1 MPISRID
8 LTGAGSPEALV
19 KRILQAEPNLPVPVP
34 IQELC
39 ARLGILKIEDLEID
53 AFEGGLVTD
62 AKRSDGTILA
72 RRGGEP
78 RRRFTIA
85 HELGHF
91 LMAHHIPDQP
101 NRFSCKTLDML
112 RMTAKADD
120 PRQRREVEAN
130 RFASLLLM
138 PPHLLRGAM
147 TAFRE
152 PDLQHVLAL
161 ARDFAVGKETAAR
174 AYVQYHAERI
184 AVVVAGHGRVQ
195 RCYRSLSFPA
205 IVRAVGSPVP
215 EQSLFHSRS
224 HRPSIPSDIAA
235 CSPDLWIDVKG
246 DLHVPSLFEQVYL
259 QQGGFAMIL
268 LRLKAVPEESAE
280 ERRLEEGWRHRFH
293 SGRR

>member
-1 MPISRID
+1 MPISRKD
-8 LTGAGSPEALV
+8 LADAASPEALV
-19 KRILQAEPNLPVPVP
+19 KRILQAEPNLQVPVP

-39 ARLGILKIEDLEID
+39 ARLGILRIEDLDTD

-101 NRFSCKTLDML
+101 DRFSCKTSDML
-112 RMTAKADD
+112 RITAKADD

-138 PPHLLRGAM
+138 PPHLLRGGM

-161 ARDFAVGKETAAR
+161 AREFAVGKETAAR

-184 AVVVAGHGRVQ
+184 AIVVAGNGRVQ

-205 IVRAVGSPVP
+205 IVCAVGSPVP
-215 EQSLFHSRS
+215 KQSLFHNSS
-224 HRPSIPSDIAA
+224 HQPSIPSDIAG
-235 CSPDLWIDVKG
+235 CSPELWIDVKR
-246 DLHVPSLFEQVYL
+246 DLHVPSLYEQVYL
-259 QQGGFAMIL
+259 QQSGFAMIL
-268 LRLKAVPEESAE
+268 LRLEPVREESAE

>member
-1 MPISRID
+1 MD
-8 LTGAGSPEALV
+8 LADAGSPEALV

-39 ARLGILKIEDLEID
+39 ARLGIVTIEDLETD

-62 AKRSDGTILA
+62 TKRSDGTILA

-101 NRFSCKTLDML
+101 GRFSCKTSDML
-112 RMTAKADD
+112 RMTAKEGD

-138 PPHLLRGAM
+138 PPHLLRRAM

-205 IVRAVGSPVP
+205 IVRVVGSPVP
-215 EQSLFHSRS
+215 EQSLFYSS
-224 HRPSIPSDIAA
+224 PHRPSIPSDIAA
-235 CSPDLWIDVKG
+235 CSPDLWIDVKR
-246 DLHVPSLFEQVYL
+246 DIQVPSLYEQVYL

-268 LRLKAVPEESAE
+268 LRLKAVPDESAE

>member
-1 MPISRID
+1 MQINRKD
-8 LTGAGSPEALV
+8 LADAGSPEALV

-39 ARLGILKIEDLEID
+39 ARLGILKVEDLETE

-72 RRGGEP
+72 KRGGEP

-101 NRFSCKTLDML
+101 DRFSCKKSDML
-112 RMTAKADD
+112 RITAKADD

-161 ARDFAVGKETAAR
+161 AREFAVGKETAAR

-184 AVVVAGHGRVQ
+184 AIVVAGNGRVQ

-205 IVRAVGSPVP
+205 IVCAVGSPVP
-215 EQSLFHSRS
+215 EQSLFHRS
-224 HRPSIPSDIAA
+224 PNQPSIASDIAA
-235 CSPDLWIDVKG
+235 CSPDLWIDKKR
-246 DLHVPSLFEQVYL
+246 DLRAPVLNEQVYV
-259 QQGGFAMIL
+259 QQNGFAMIL
-268 LRLKAVPEESAE
+268 LRLEPVPEESAE
-280 ERRLEEGWRHRFH
+280 ERRMEEGWRYRFH

>member
-1 MPISRID
+1 MQIKRKD
-8 LTGAGSPEALV
+8 LADAGSPEALV

-39 ARLGILKIEDLEID
+39 ARLGILRIEDLDTD

-62 AKRSDGTILA
+62 AKRSGGTILA

-91 LMAHHIPDQP
+91 LMAHHIPDLP
-101 NRFSCKTLDML
+101 DRFSCKKSDML
-112 RMTAKADD
+112 RITAKEGD

-161 ARDFAVGKETAAR
+161 ARDFAVGAETAAR
-174 AYVQYHAERI
+174 AYVQYHSERI
-184 AVVVAGHGRVQ
+184 AIVVAGHGRVQ

-205 IVRAVGSPVP
+205 IVCAVGSPVP
-215 EQSLFHSRS
+215 EQSLFHRS
-224 HRPSIPSDIAA
+224 PHQPSIPSDIAA
-235 CSPDLWIDVKG
+235 CSPDLWIDVKR
-246 DLHVPSLFEQVYL
+246 DLRAPSLYEQVYL
-259 QQGGFAMIL
+259 QQSGFAMIL
-268 LRLKAVPEESAE
+268 LRLKPVAEESAE
-280 ERRLEEGWRHRFH
+280 ERRLDEGWRFRFH

>member
-1 MPISRID
+1 MPISRND
-8 LTGAGSPEALV
+8 LADARSPEALV

-39 ARLGILKIEDLEID
+39 AHLGILKIEDLDID

-62 AKRSDGTILA
+62 AKRSAGTILA

-101 NRFSCKTLDML
+101 DRFLCKTSDML
-112 RMTAKADD
+112 RITAKADD

-138 PPHLLRGAM
+138 PPHLLREAM

-174 AYVQYHAERI
+174 AYVQYHSERI
-184 AVVVAGHGRVQ
+184 AIVVAGHGRVQ

-205 IVRAVGSPVP
+205 IVCAAGSPVP
-215 EQSLFHSRS
+215 EQSLFHGSS
-224 HRPSIPSDIAA
+224 HRPNIASAIAA
-235 CSPDLWIDVKG
+235 CSPDLWIDVNR
-246 DLHVPSLFEQVYL
+246 DLRAPSLYEQVYL
-259 QQGGFAMIL
+259 QQSGFAMIL
-268 LRLKAVPEESAE
+268 LRLKPVPEESAE
-280 ERRLEEGWRHRFH
+280 ERGLDEGWRHRFH